1 MKDKKALLFW
11 GELPPTV
18 FHGISLSNER
28 ILSALS
34 TDFNI
39 SKVED
44 TVSFGGR
51 LSALFSFFVS
61 LIKLIRLSSRKVD
74 IYYMNTPMSYLGL
87 CKVYLSILVVKTL
100 SSRVKVIS
108 HLHRG
113 DFLEFTKGTR
123 NKRLFERFSSQL
135 DALLVLSKS
144 ASAELAGSSLI
155 DKNKIEVLHNTVT
168 VLSQKEIISSASD
181 NILNERDFYCL
192 CNYIPTKRIHKLV
205 EIVNEIPLANVN
217 FNGTSSSA
225 DYMQRLNKLDT
236 NAICHFGGVING
248 DDKDIKLQQAKAL
261 ILPSLNEGMP
271 LVILESL
278 AQGTPV
284 ICFDIGYI
292 SDYIGQDY
300 PGLVTELTDQALKD
314 KIIWLNGLSKDDY
327 SLFRDISFNV
337 FWKKFDPEI
346 INSTTTD
353 IFKKL

>member
-1 MKDKKALLFW
+1 MKGSKKLLFW

-34 TDFNI
+34 SNFDI

-44 TVSFGGR
+44 NASFGGR

-61 LIKLIRLSSRKVD
+61 LIKLIRFSSGKVD
-74 IYYMNTPMSYLGL
+74 IYYMNAPMSYLGL
-87 CKVYLSILVVKTL
+87 CKVYLSILVVKAL

-113 DFLEFTKGTR
+113 DFLDFIRSTR

-135 DALLVLSKS
+135 DVLLVLSKS
-144 ASAELAGSSLI
+144 AAIELSRSSLI
-155 DKNKIEVLHNTVT
+155 KRNKIKVLHNTVT
-168 VLSQKEIISSASD
+168 VISNKEVIQSACD
-181 NILNERDFYCL
+181 KILNERDFYCL
-192 CNYIPTKRIHKLV
+192 CNYIPTKRIHNLV
-205 EIVNEIPLANVN
+205 EIVNQIPIAKVN
-217 FNGTSSSA
+217 FNGTSFGD
-225 DYMQRLNKLDT
+225 DYMERLNQLDA
-236 NAICHFGGVING
+236 NSVCRFDGVISG
-248 DDKDIKLQQAKAL
+248 DDKDIKLQHAKAL

-292 SDYIGQDY
+292 SDYIGEEY
-300 PGLVTELTDQALKD
+300 PGLVTELSDQALKD
-314 KIIWLNGLSKDDY
+314 KIIWLNGLSNDEY
-327 SLFRDISFNV
+327 LLLRNISFNL
-337 FWKKFDPEI
+337 FWKQFDPEI

-353 IFKKL
+353 IFQKL